1 MKAIRV
7 HTTGGPE
14 VLRLEEVAPPAPGPG
29 QILLRIEAAGVNFL
43 DVYHRTGLYPVPL
56 PFTPGKEAAGVV
68 ERVADGVTAVRAGD
82 RVVSEGAL
90 GAYAEHALVPAERAI
105 PLPAGVDARVGAA
118 ALLQGLTAHYLA
130 FSTYRLRPG
139 DTCLVHAAAGGVGL
153 LLCQIASRVGARV
166 IGTVGSEEK
175 ARLAREA
182 GASDVI
188 LYDRTDFVAE
198 TRRLTGGVGVQ
209 VIYDSVGRTTF
220 LKGFDCLA
228 PMGMMVLYGQSSGQ
242 PDPLPPQLLSLKGS
256 LYLTRPAL
264 AHYVAAPSE
273 LHRRAEEVLGWVGD
287 GSLRVRIGREF
298 PLADAAEAHIA
309 LEGRRTTGKVLLI
322 P

>member
-1 MKAIRV
+1 LKAIRV
-7 HTTGGPE
+7 HTAGGPE
-14 VLRLEEVAPPAPGPG
+14 VLRLEEVAVPPPGPG

-68 ERVADGVTAVRAGD
+68 ERVGDGVTAVRAGD
-82 RVVSEGAL
+82 RVVSEGVI

-105 PLPAGVDARVGAA
+105 PLPAGVDARLGAA

-130 FSTYRLRPG
+130 FTTYRLRSG

-153 LLCQIASRVGARV
+153 LLCQVASRVGARV

-188 LYDRTDFVAE
+188 LYDETDFVAE
-198 TRRLTGGVGVQ
+198 TKRLTGGVGVQ
-209 VIYDSVGRTTF
+209 VIYDSVGRSTF
-220 LKGFDCLA
+220 LKGLDCLA

-273 LHRRAEEVLGWVGD
+273 LHRRAEEVLGWVRD

-309 LEGRRTTGKVLLI
+309 LEGRRTTGKALLI